1 MSFDV
6 ILWPMSETP
15 VACGRDHGVCRELAY
30 VAYPEYDADT

>member
-1 MSFDV
+1 
-6 ILWPMSETP
+6 MSESP